1 MTALNGLLDGETA
14 EALKGLYGVQPT
26 EAQEPT
32 SEEANSWSDYDSEA
46 EGASYCDRCAEE
58 CPESELREEPHSKEV
73 VCGDCDRRANTH
85 AVDRFRS
92 TRDREVELD

>member
-1 MTALNGLLDGETA
+1 MTALTGLLDGATA
-14 EALKGLYGVQPT
+14 EALKGLYGVKS
-26 EAQEPT
+26 
-32 SEEANSWSDYDSEA
+32 SEEMESSTEKVSSWSDYDSEVA
-46 EGASYCDRCAEE
+46 EVSYCDRCAEE

>member
-1 MTALNGLLDGETA
+1 MTALTGLLDGETA
-14 EALKGLYGVQPT
+14 KALSGLYGVPSP
-26 EAQEPT
+26 ELQEPI
-32 SEEANSWSDYDSEA
+32 SQGANSWSDYGSET
-46 EGASYCDRCAEE
+46 EDASYCDRCGEE

-73 VCGDCDRRANTH
+73 VCEDCDRRANTH